1 MHYSDIKRTL
11 QAADQLAAQGAI
23 AEADAL
29 VRSTAGNATRHDIR
43 AHLSAGSLRKLR
55 KWAAKGGR

>member
-1 MHYSDIKRTL
+1 MHYTDIKRTL
-11 QAADQLAAQGAI
+11 QAADKLAAQGAI

-43 AHLSAGSLRKLR
+43 ANLSAGSLRKLR

>member
-1 MHYSDIKRTL
+1 MHYSDVRHTL
-11 QAADQLAAQGAI
+11 QAADKLAAQGAI

-29 VRSTAGNATRHDIR
+29 VRSTAGSATRHDIH
-43 AHLSAGSLRKLR
+43 ANMSADSLKKLL

>member
-1 MHYSDIKRTL
+1 MHYSDVRHTL
-11 QAADQLAAQGAI
+11 QAADKLAAQGAI

-43 AHLSAGSLRKLR
+43 ANLSTGSLRKLR
-55 KWAAKGGR
+55 KWAEKGGR